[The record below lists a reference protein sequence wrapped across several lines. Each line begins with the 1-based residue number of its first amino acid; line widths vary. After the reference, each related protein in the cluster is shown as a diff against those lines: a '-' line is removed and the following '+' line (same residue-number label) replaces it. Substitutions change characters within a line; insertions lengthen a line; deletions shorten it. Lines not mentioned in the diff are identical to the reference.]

1 MNTISESDIQPGN
14 RVIIR
19 SSLNVSLNNDG
30 QIVDDLRLRRIT
42 DTIDIV
48 ISAGGMPILISH
60 IKNDQGSTMKPVVN
74 WFKEF
79 GYNTILISDYYP
91 FDELKNNFLPN
102 TVYVFEN
109 LRDYPGEKNN
119 EESFTTDLAKYGDVY
134 INESFDAAHRAHA
147 STVALPKLLPSF
159 VGLNFAAEVFELSKV
174 FEPDRPFTF
183 IIGGA
188 KIETKAPLIRKLL
201 EKADKV
207 FVGGA
212 LMNPLLAARGINV
225 GNSKMPEVDIDV
237 SDIAASE
244 KLVLPIDFIDQNRD
258 VVTIDQISDDTQLLD
273 VGPDSTAQLLELIS
287 TSKLV
292 VWNGPLGLYEQG
304 YVDSTDAVAQTLSQ
318 SDCYSIIGGG
328 DTLAAVDDAVEQG
341 INWISTGGGAMLDFI
356 ESDGDLPAIKALQ

>member
-1 MNTISESDIQPGN
+1 
-14 RVIIR
+14 
-19 SSLNVSLNNDG
+19 
-30 QIVDDLRLRRIT
+30 
-42 DTIDIV
+42 
-48 ISAGGMPILISH
+48 
-60 IKNDQGSTMKPVVN
+60 
-74 WFKEF
+74 
-79 GYNTILISDYYP
+79 
-91 FDELKNNFLPN
+91 
-102 TVYVFEN
+102 
-109 LRDYPGEKNN
+109 
-119 EESFTTDLAKYGDVY
+119 
-134 INESFDAAHRAHA
+134 
-147 STVALPKLLPSF
+147 
-159 VGLNFAAEVFELSKV
+159 
-174 FEPDRPFTF
+174 
-183 IIGGA
+183 
-188 KIETKAPLIRKLL
+188 
-201 EKADKV
+201 
-207 FVGGA
+207 
-212 LMNPLLAARGINV
+212 
-225 GNSKMPEVDIDV
+225 MPEVDIDV